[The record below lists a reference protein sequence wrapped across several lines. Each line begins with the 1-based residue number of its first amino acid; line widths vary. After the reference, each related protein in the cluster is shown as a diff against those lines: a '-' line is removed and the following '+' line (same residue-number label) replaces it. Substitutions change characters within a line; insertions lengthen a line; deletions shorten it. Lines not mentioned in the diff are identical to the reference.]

1 MNINKKTYS
10 LVVAGFVLSMTWF
23 VRPAIAA
30 EAEPM
35 FKYFQLETDY
45 ADWGSNKRE
54 VTWEGSG
61 WYGGDTEKIWVK
73 TEGEWGDGDLEEAE
87 VQALYSRNI
96 ARFWDVQAG
105 VRHDF
110 RPDPTNYFAVALVGL
125 APYWFELDTSLF
137 VSDEGDV
144 SLRGQAEYELL
155 LTQKLILS
163 PYGEV
168 NIFASDVPEQ
178 EVGAGIANIDT
189 GLQLRYEIRREFAP
203 YIDFNYVGLFG
214 ETKSLAEADNKEAN
228 DFTVRLGVRF
238 WLN

>member
-1 MNINKKTYS
+1 MIYIKKITPLFTS
-10 LVVAGFVLSMTWF
+10 IVLGMTWF
-23 VRPAIAA
+23 SGPVVAA

-54 VTWEGSG
+54 LTWEGSG
-61 WYGGDTEKIWVK
+61 WYGGDSEKIWFK

-87 VQALYSRNI
+87 IQALYSRNI

-110 RPDPTNYFAVALVGL
+110 RPDPTNYLAAAFVGL
-125 APYWFELDTSLF
+125 APYFFEVDTSLF

-144 SLRGQAEYELL
+144 SFRGQAEYDLL

-178 EVGAGIANIDT
+178 DVGAGIANLDT
-189 GLQLRYEIRREFAP
+189 GIKLRYEIKREFAP
-203 YIDFNYVGLFG
+203 YVDFNYIGLFG
-214 ETKSLAEADNKEAN
+214 ETKSLAEADNKDAN
-228 DFTVRLGVRF
+228 DFTVRVGVRF